1 MIAQENP
8 VSNATGGAANC
19 IEQIAR
25 DGILQWDSI
34 IHFCTRSAKVRQSE
48 QRLICCANNWIGCI
62 GTSVFV
68 RGPKAQEHR
77 RLRVESARRSV
88 PFSSAKSL
96 GARAHHSSLPH
107 IHCSLGGSPQPKQRS
122 PGRTNVCTMSSASSA
137 IDQIINF
144 EKSDA
149 EDYYKI
155 LGCDESSSVSWKI
168 IITHNDGSYMSVIA
182 EWKPRL

>member
-68 RGPKAQEHR
+68 RGPKSTADWELRVRGAPFRSPVRSRSARARASLVTAPHSLFTRWLASTQAKVPGTNERVHHELCLFGHR
-77 RLRVESARRSV
+77 PDHQLWEERRRGLLQNTRLRRVFVGELKNNYFA
-88 PFSSAKSL
+88 
-96 GARAHHSSLPH
+96 
-107 IHCSLGGSPQPKQRS
+107 
-122 PGRTNVCTMSSASSA
+122 
-137 IDQIINF
+137 
-144 EKSDA
+144 
-149 EDYYKI
+149 
-155 LGCDESSSVSWKI
+155 
-168 IITHNDGSYMSVIA
+168 
-182 EWKPRL
+182 